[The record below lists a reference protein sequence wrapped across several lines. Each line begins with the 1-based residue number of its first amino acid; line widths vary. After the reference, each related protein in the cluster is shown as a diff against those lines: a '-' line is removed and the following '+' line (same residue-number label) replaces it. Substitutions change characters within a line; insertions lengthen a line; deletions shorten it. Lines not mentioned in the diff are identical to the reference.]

1 MMLSIVYIQHT
12 HIHTHSMEKC
22 TNNSSF
28 TKQHTHDE
36 GRKGRKSV
44 DKIKRPFNSSIPYIC
59 TWRSIWNVYE
69 KTGWK
74 TAHVTRAIPI
84 WIDSMRKK
92 KESFENHSQICAW
105 FWQQHPYTYRNAHTL
120 GKHWWRR
127 LNNKRKMRK
136 YKLNFCRLF
145 LWRGRK
151 MKKNKA
157 TFGPSTGW

>member
-1 MMLSIVYIQHT
+1 MLSIVYILYTHT
-12 HIHTHSMEKC
+12 LTLWKSVQTTQALQSSTHMIREEKA
-22 TNNSSF
+22 
-28 TKQHTHDE
+28 E
-36 GRKGRKSV
+36 KSV
-44 DKIKRPFNSSIPYIC
+44 DKIKRPFKSSIPYIC

-69 KTGWK
+69 RTGWK